1 MQRLTDRETA
11 QQQNAISL
19 LKTEITSATASI
31 TSVPTPLKFLSPL
44 YKDIKAAYETY
55 PAGEMKANL
64 SDIISVV
71 GMVGSEEEESTDALK
86 YCLSGSRKDLVIWGH
101 EYLRCLAG

>member
-1 MQRLTDRETA
+1 LKDKLELLVQRLTDRETA

-55 PAGEMKANL
+55 PAGEMKVRTSSNIYSALLLSKDNL
-64 SDIISVV
+64 KRSLTNFVV
-71 GMVGSEEEESTDALK
+71 FF
-86 YCLSGSRKDLVIWGH
+86 
-101 EYLRCLAG
+101 